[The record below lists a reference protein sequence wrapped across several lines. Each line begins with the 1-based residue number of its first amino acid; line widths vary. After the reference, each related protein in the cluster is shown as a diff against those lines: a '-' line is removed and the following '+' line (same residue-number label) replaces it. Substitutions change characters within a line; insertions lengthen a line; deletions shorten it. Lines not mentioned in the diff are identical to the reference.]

1 MTQWRPG
8 ERVTTGEGVPRP
20 PLPNLPGFP
29 AMRGYG
35 QLLDDLRAL
44 AFRHVADVLRP
55 PEAARPA
62 SFGTLP
68 RAGTDGGFRVLDG
81 VWLPGRGT
89 LWQRVDAACLGQVRA
104 AWVASADP
112 RAAGAAA
119 VVETLEG
126 LLRAEP
132 LGLRQVLLWQLA
144 CLLRDGSGDPTAAD
158 AVALGVHRE
167 EAADLAAA
175 VAAGF
180 PGAGGARQ
188 AAERLGDVWP
198 GRRLREA
205 GRLAA
210 RVRDP
215 GGDPVLA
222 RLLSDLRARTAALDR
237 VMADAARTEDE
248 GSAHTA
254 ALHWLVAARRAEDDP
269 SVRSGLLRTAIRTA
283 DEATGDD
290 TRVTAVEHHR
300 AVHLMWPRARDRP
313 ESVTYRVLRFP
324 DGSPGETTEVRASV
338 EHDSPSTAE
347 GGASEPMHHLRDSD
361 PPIGRPVRYA
371 VVPQRR
377 GVVADVPLVSSVV
390 MITPDVTDADVA
402 VVPDGVRLRWR
413 ADPACVDVVARRTLA
428 DSSPARWVPVPCD
441 RHGLLDVP
449 LPAGE
454 YRYEIRC
461 DYPGPDGRS
470 VWSWGVQLFARAEEW
485 PTPVADL
492 SARLAD
498 EHDRVSLAW
507 RPPARGRA
515 VVVPWHGGP
524 VAPGTDVSHRTD
536 LTVAESAE
544 DARPVLETAVPEG
557 SRLRVTSVSVL
568 GERAVAGAGLVVEN
582 PGMVRDL
589 TVRRTAADR
598 ARVAFTWPDPA
609 VLVLVTWQGDG
620 HLEERRVAR
629 SRFLADGHVELP
641 VTEGAYRVTVSALC
655 RPGALAVPADAAAV
669 DLAPAPPPTL
679 PPPPPPAPPR
689 FPVSERWAR
698 WRRWWAFRR

>member
-1 MTQWRPG
+1 MTRWRPG
-8 ERVTTGEGVPRP
+8 ERVTTSEGAPRP

-35 QLLDDLRAL
+35 QLRDSLGAL

-55 PEAARPA
+55 PGAARPA

-68 RAGTDGGFRVLDG
+68 RSGTDGGFRVLDG

-89 LWQRVDAACLGQVRA
+89 LWQRVDSVCLGQVRA
-104 AWVASADP
+104 AWVASDDP

-119 VVETLEG
+119 VVDTLEG
-126 LLRAEP
+126 LLHAEP

-144 CLLRDGSGDPTAAD
+144 CLLRDGSGDPTAED

-167 EAADLAAA
+167 EAADLASA
-175 VAAGF
+175 VVAGF

-188 AAERLGDVWP
+188 AAERLGDIWP

-222 RLLSDLRARTAALDR
+222 GLLSDLRARTAELDR
-237 VMADAARTEDE
+237 VIADAARTEE
-248 GSAHTA
+248 QGSAHAA
-254 ALHWLVAARRAEDDP
+254 ALHWLVAARRTEDDP
-269 SVRSGLLRTAIRTA
+269 LVRSGLLRTATA
-283 DEATGDD
+283 NEAAGDD

-300 AVHLMWPRARDRP
+300 AVHLMWPGARDRP

-324 DGSPGETTEVRASV
+324 DGSPGDTDEVRASV
-338 EHDSPSTAE
+338 ERGSPNTRE
-347 GGASEPMHHLRDSD
+347 GGDPEPMHHLRDSD

-390 MITPDVTDADVA
+390 MITPEVTDPDVA

-413 ADPACVDVVARRTLA
+413 ADPACVDVVARRALA

-461 DYPGPDGRS
+461 GYPGPDGRS
-470 VWSWGVQLFARAEEW
+470 VWSWGVQMFARAEEW
-485 PTPVADL
+485 PDPVADL

-498 EHDRVSLAW
+498 EHDRVTLAW

-515 VVVPWHGGP
+515 LVLPWRGGP
-524 VAPGTDVSHRTD
+524 VAPGTDVSTRTD
-536 LTVAESAE
+536 LTVPGSTT
-544 DARPVLETAVPEG
+544 DAPPPVLETAVPEG

-568 GERAVAGAGLVVEN
+568 GERAVTGAGLVVEN
-582 PGMVRDL
+582 PGRVRDL
-589 TVRRTAADR
+589 TARRTAADR
-598 ARVAFTWPDPA
+598 ARVAFAWPDPA

-620 HLEERRVAR
+620 HRDERRVAR

-655 RPGALAVPADAAAV
+655 RPDALAVPADDAVV
-669 DLAPAPPPTL
+669 DLAPMPPPT
-679 PPPPPPAPPR
+679 PPPAPPL
-689 FPVSERWAR
+689 FPVHERWAP